1 MDHTPLEVSIVTLNS
16 PEYAEVFALR
26 DEVLRKPLG
35 MSLKNDDLSR
45 DAVDVIFAGK
55 IDGKVV
61 VCLMLHHK
69 NDELVQLR
77 QMAVYDAWQGR
88 GLGRQLVKAA
98 EQYARE
104 KGYRTLE
111 LHARKN
117 AMGFY
122 GSMGYGVVGDE
133 FTEVGI
139 PHYIMEKTL

>member
-1 MDHTPLEVSIVTLNS
+1 MNRSPLDIHIITVSS
-16 PEYAEVFALR
+16 PEYAAVFTLR

-55 IDGKVV
+55 MDGKVV
-61 VCLMLHHK
+61 ACLMLHHK

-88 GLGRQLVKAA
+88 GLGRELVEAA

-104 KGYRTLE
+104 KGYRTLV

-122 GSMGYGVVGDE
+122 GSMGYAMVGDE

-139 PHYIMEKTL
+139 PHYIMEKAL